1 MTSFFMY
8 NENNLSNWISIQSTL
23 LISLIIGLDE
33 IVLSLLLMLN
43 IISVL
48 MSEMI
53 MVQAFAIYH
62 IL

>member
-62 IL
+62 TL